1 MWWDRSKDNSR
12 AHFNLW
18 NFGAKYFQFK
28 NELFTYYEL
37 QGRSV
42 LNRSLMFADVCSFVR
57 ILWREI
63 SISYHFAIPMRLY
76 GVCLTRLYFFRS
88 CKNGRNRYV
97 IRYESAYWRLHKIH
111 VINTTM
117 NGSVDPWP
125 SLRWYRIIPH
135 IVWFHKSVGCLQF
148 QLISTVYESSFVTG
162 PSQRMTP
169 SHHKI
174 PLTVLQISIQ
184 LILLTSLCC

>member
-1 MWWDRSKDNSR
+1 
-12 AHFNLW
+12 
-18 NFGAKYFQFK
+18 
-28 NELFTYYEL
+28 
-37 QGRSV
+37 
-42 LNRSLMFADVCSFVR
+42 
-57 ILWREI
+57 
-63 SISYHFAIPMRLY
+63 MRLS
-76 GVCLTRLYFFRS
+76 VFVAHDLFRS

-97 IRYESAYWRLHKIH
+97 IRYESAYWCLHKIH
-111 VINTTM
+111 VINTTT

-125 SLRWYRIIPH
+125 SYHSPYRMVPH
-135 IVWFHKSVGCLQF
+135 IVWFPILYGSIKVSDVYAIQF

-174 PLTVLQISIQ
+174 PLSEALTVLQISIQ